1 LCDYH
6 DDIYISTVYTIKGS
20 EIGLDMLYISLMI
33 VCFFVLM
40 VIRVPIPF
48 ALLASTLVYY
58 FGVDLPLNIVVV
70 RLLRSFDSFIL
81 LAIPFFILAGRIMS
95 EAGISDRLIRVADLI
110 VGRVKGNL
118 AYVNIVVSMFFGGIT
133 GTAISDTTAIGSIMI
148 PSMVKKGYSR
158 RFSAAVTAAS
168 STMGPII
175 PPSLMFIIYGSIA
188 QVSIRDLFLAGA
200 IPGLMVGLSQMAVVK
215 IHSIKYDLPRRE
227 EVISPAE
234 AFRIVRDAALAM
246 LLPIIILG
254 GILFGIVSPT
264 EAAVVAAFYAG
275 FIAMFVYRTLTFKR
289 LLVVIRESAVETGS
303 VSIII
308 AAAALFGWALS
319 NEQAP
324 QLFAEFL
331 MDSSASKWQ
340 ILLMI
345 NLMLFGLGMFMD
357 SIPAIMIVT
366 PVLLPLFQML
376 GIDPLHAGLFMSINL
391 ITGLAT
397 PPVGCCLFAASIIS
411 ESPMERISK
420 AIIPFLLA
428 NIFVVLLVTY
438 IPQITLF
445 IPSLFK

>member
-1 LCDYH
+1 
-6 DDIYISTVYTIKGS
+6 
-20 EIGLDMLYISLMI
+20 MLYIALMVI
-33 VCFFVLM
+33 CFFILM
-40 VIRVPIPF
+40 AIRVPIPF

-58 FGVDLPLNIVVV
+58 FGVGLPLDIVIV

-95 EAGISDRLIRVADLI
+95 EAGISDRLVRVSDLI

-133 GTAISDTTAIGSIMI
+133 GTAISDTTAIGSILI
-148 PSMVKKGYSR
+148 PTMKKEGYTK

-200 IPGLMVGLSQMAVVK
+200 IPGLMVGFAQMGVVK
-215 IHSIKYDLPRRE
+215 LYGLKYDLPMRKE
-227 EVISPAE
+227 KIELNE
-234 AFRIVRDAALAM
+234 AVTIIRDASLAL

-254 GILFGIVSPT
+254 GILLGVVSPT
-264 EAAVVAAFYAG
+264 EAAVVAAFYAA
-275 FIAMFVYRTLTFKR
+275 FIAVFVYRTLSFKR
-289 LLVVIRESAVETGS
+289 LMFVIKDSAVETGS

-324 QLFAEFL
+324 QMFADML
-331 MDSSASKWQ
+331 ITHTSSKWQ
-340 ILLMI
+340 ILLFI
-345 NLMLFGLGMFMD
+345 NFMLFALGMFMD

-366 PVLLPLFQML
+366 PVFLPLFNML
-376 GIDPLHAGLFMSINL
+376 NIDPLHAGLFMSVNL

-411 ESPMERISK
+411 EASMESISK
-420 AIIPFLLA
+420 AILPFLAA
-428 NIFVVLLVTY
+428 NAIVVLLVTY
-438 IPQITLF
+438 IPSITLF

>member
-1 LCDYH
+1 
-6 DDIYISTVYTIKGS
+6 
-20 EIGLDMLYISLMI
+20 MLYISLMVI
-33 VCFFVLM
+33 CFFALM
-40 VIRVPIPF
+40 AIRVPIPF

-58 FGVDLPLNIVVV
+58 FGAELPLNIVVV
-70 RLLRSFDSFIL
+70 RLLRSFDSFVL

-95 EAGISDRLIRVADLI
+95 EAGISDRLIRVADLM

-133 GTAISDTTAIGSIMI
+133 GTAISDTTAIGSILI

-188 QVSIRDLFLAGA
+188 QVSIRDMFLAGA
-200 IPGLMVGLSQMAVVK
+200 IPGIMVGLAQMGVVK
-215 IHSIKYDLPRRE
+215 YYAIKEDLPRRE
-227 EVISPAE
+227 TTISSKESFVI
-234 AFRIVRDAALAM
+234 IRDAALAM

-254 GILFGIVSPT
+254 GILFGVVSPT
-264 EAAVVAAFYAG
+264 EAAVVAAFYSG
-275 FIAMFVYRTLTFKR
+275 IIAMFVYRTLTVRR
-289 LLVVIRESAVETGS
+289 LLGIIKESAVETGS

-324 QLFAEFL
+324 QILAEML
-331 MDSSASKWQ
+331 MESSASKWQ

-345 NLMLFGLGMFMD
+345 NMLLFGLGMFMD

-366 PVLLPLFQML
+366 PVLLPLFTIL
-376 GIDPLHAGLFMSINL
+376 GIDPLHAGLFMSVNL

-397 PPVGCCLFAASIIS
+397 PPVGCCLFAASVIS
-411 ESPMERISK
+411 ESPMERISR
-420 AIIPFLLA
+420 AILPFLFA
-428 NIFVVLLVTY
+428 NVLVVLLVTY
-438 IPQITLF
+438 IPAITLF
-445 IPSLFK
+445 VPALFK

>member
-1 LCDYH
+1 
-6 DDIYISTVYTIKGS
+6 
-20 EIGLDMLYISLMI
+20 MLYIFLMI
-33 VCFFVLM
+33 ICFFILM
-40 VIRVPIPF
+40 AIRVPIPF

-58 FGVDLPLNIVVV
+58 FGADLPLNIVIV

-95 EAGISDRLIRVADLI
+95 EAGISDRLIKVADLL

-133 GTAISDTTAIGSIMI
+133 GTAISDTTAIGSILI
-148 PSMVKKGYSR
+148 PSMIKKGYSR

-188 QVSIRDLFLAGA
+188 QVSIRDMFLAGA
-200 IPGLMVGLSQMAVVK
+200 IPGLMVGISQMVVVK
-215 IHSIKYDLPRRE
+215 LHGIKHDLPRRE
-227 EVISPAE
+227 ETISPGE
-234 AFRIVRDAALAM
+234 AFQIIRDALLAIM
-246 LLPIIILG
+246 LPIIILG

-264 EAAVVAAFYAG
+264 EAAVVAAFYAA
-275 FIAMFVYRTLTFKR
+275 IISIFVYRTLTFKR
-289 LLVVIRESAVETGS
+289 LLRVIRDSAVETGS

-324 QLFAEFL
+324 QLFADL
-331 MDSSASKWQ
+331 LTDSSASKWQ
-340 ILLMI
+340 ILMMI
-345 NLMLFGLGMFMD
+345 NLMLFALGMFMD

-366 PVLLPLFQML
+366 PVFLPLFHVL
-376 GIDPLHAGLFMSINL
+376 NIDPVHAGLFMSINL

-411 ESPMERISK
+411 ESPMEKISR
-420 AIIPFLLA
+420 AIIPFLVA
-428 NIFVVLLVTY
+428 NMIVVLLVTY
-438 IPQITLF
+438 IPSITLF